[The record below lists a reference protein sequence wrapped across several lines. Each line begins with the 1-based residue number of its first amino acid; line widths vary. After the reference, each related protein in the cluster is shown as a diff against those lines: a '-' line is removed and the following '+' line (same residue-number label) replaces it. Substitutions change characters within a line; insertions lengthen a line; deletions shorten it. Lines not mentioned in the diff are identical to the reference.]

1 MLRSLLPSGGWE
13 GMGFCGWWVFRRVS
27 KIAFGSVVWLS
38 FKWFLAV
45 NREIFHIDAEFTAN
59 NQYPGPKHVV
69 V

>member
-1 MLRSLLPSGGWE
+1 
-13 GMGFCGWWVFRRVS
+13 MGFYGCWVFRRVS
-27 KIAFGSVVWLS
+27 KIAFGNMVWLS

-45 NREIFHIDAEFTAN
+45 NREIFHIHAEFTAK

>member
-1 MLRSLLPSGGWE
+1 
-13 GMGFCGWWVFRRVS
+13 VS
-27 KIAFGSVVWLS
+27 KIAFGSMVWLS
-38 FKWFLAV
+38 FKWLLAV